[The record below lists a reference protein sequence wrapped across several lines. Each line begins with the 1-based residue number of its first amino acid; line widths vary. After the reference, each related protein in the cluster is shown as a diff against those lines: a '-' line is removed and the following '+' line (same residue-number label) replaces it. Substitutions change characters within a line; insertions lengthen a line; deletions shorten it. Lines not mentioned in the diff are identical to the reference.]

1 MKETEALRGPRLY
14 FDYNAGAPL
23 RPVAREAMLAALE
36 QAGNA
41 SSVHEEG
48 RRARRL
54 IETARREVA
63 ALAGADPALV
73 TFVSGGSEANATVLS
88 PQLMLAGQPV
98 AVDTLL
104 VSGVEHPSV
113 LAGGRFAEGAVETLA
128 VGRDGV
134 VDPAGLEA
142 RLDGLAA
149 AGRRMLV
156 SVMLA
161 NNETGAIQPVA
172 EIARRV
178 HAAGGYVHTD
188 AVQAAGR
195 LPLDIAALGVD
206 FLTLSAHK
214 IGGPQGAGAIVC
226 AAEAV
231 GFPPLIAGGGQEH
244 RHRAGTENVA
254 AIAGF
259 GAAAAAARS
268 ELSLAPRWL
277 AWRDALAATIRDLGT
292 PARIFSEGADRLPQT
307 LCFGLMGVAAET
319 LVIALDLA
327 GVAVS
332 AGAACSSG
340 KVGPSHVM
348 AAMGEGAEWSRSA
361 VRISMGWETSQND
374 LDMLQ
379 TALRRVYGQ
388 ISAGGDVRAA

>member
-1 MKETEALRGPRLY
+1 
-14 FDYNAGAPL
+14 
-23 RPVAREAMLAALE
+23 VAREAMLAALE

-88 PQLMLAGQPV
+88 PRLMLAGQPMP
-98 AVDTLL
+98 VDTLL
-104 VSGVEHPSV
+104 VSAVEHPSV
-113 LAGGRFAEGAVETLA
+113 LAGGRFAEGAIETLA
-128 VGRDGV
+128 VGRDGL
-134 VDPAGLEA
+134 VDLAGLEA
-142 RLDGLAA
+142 RLDTLAA

-172 EIARRV
+172 EIACRV

-226 AAEAV
+226 ATEAV

-277 AWRDALAATIRDLGT
+277 AWRDAVAATIRDLGT
-292 PARIFSEGADRLPQT
+292 PSRIFSEGADRLPQT

-348 AAMGEGAEWSRSA
+348 TAMGEGAEWSRSA